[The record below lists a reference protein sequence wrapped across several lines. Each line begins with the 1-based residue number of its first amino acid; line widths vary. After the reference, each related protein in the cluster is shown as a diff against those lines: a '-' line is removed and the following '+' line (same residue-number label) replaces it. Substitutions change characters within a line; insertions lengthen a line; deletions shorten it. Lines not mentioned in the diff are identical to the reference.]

1 MTVTVFDRGRNARPG
16 TSSIDPPARARSFRR
31 ERVKECYHL
40 AMEYRRAFARAVRQQ
55 PWWQWLA
62 VIMFDLFNLSAADY
76 LRLWRGL
83 GLTAKDVLWTSAL
96 FLTALLIYRIG
107 ADAWRELHEQNAE
120 LEVRTKPRLQ
130 IAFDPDKYPTC
141 LQQNEWQ
148 DPDGTRV
155 VDRLFRVGIINI
167 SVAETVDDVEV
178 MLAELIG
185 LESPQDTHFLPA
197 RLAGIGDARGVYIP
211 NPPRHSLNPGAT
223 PTLFIDVAEKRSA
236 GNGSEYI
243 NLRYASSQWPA
254 TLRPSNRYRLR
265 ILAKSR
271 NAPEADAWFLMYAD
285 SEGVLHFEP
294 GGSQL

>member
-107 ADAWRELHEQNAE
+107 ANAWRELHEQNAE

-148 DPDGTRV
+148 DPDRTRV

-185 LESPQDTHFLPA
+185 LGWTKT
-197 RLAGIGDARGVYIP
+197 G
-211 NPPRHSLNPGAT
+211 T
-223 PTLFIDVAEKRSA
+223 
-236 GNGSEYI
+236 
-243 NLRYASSQWPA
+243 RYLSC
-254 TLRPSNRYRLR
+254 Y
-265 ILAKSR
+265 
-271 NAPEADAWFLMYAD
+271 
-285 SEGVLHFEP
+285 
-294 GGSQL
+294 

>member
-1 MTVTVFDRGRNARPG
+1 SSTHVRVWRLARVWGGRRPTMTVTVFDRGRNARPG

-185 LESPQDTHFLPA
+185 LGWTKTGTIPVIKTRSSP
-197 RLAGIGDARGVYIP
+197 RLAITRALPGSTACGSD
-211 NPPRHSLNPGAT
+211 PRP
-223 PTLFIDVAEKRSA
+223 A
-236 GNGSEYI
+236 G
-243 NLRYASSQWPA
+243 
-254 TLRPSNRYRLR
+254 
-265 ILAKSR
+265 
-271 NAPEADAWFLMYAD
+271 
-285 SEGVLHFEP
+285 
-294 GGSQL
+294 